1 MNYKVQ
7 ENSRLIPVKRPSG
20 VFPEPWYIRAV
31 HRGLYVDAWLLPSC
45 PAL

>member
-1 MNYKVQ
+1 MDNEVV
-7 ENSRLIPVKRPSG
+7 ENRRFIPADALDP
-20 VFPEPWYIRAV
+20 VFPEPWYIRAM